1 MLSVVTLSSFLSTSY
16 FNVLPSF
23 LPLLSPFAPEFCLN
37 VTDGLILDFFFP

>member
-1 MLSVVTLSSFLSTSY
+1 MLSIVTLSSFLSTFY

-23 LPLLSPFAPEFCLN
+23 LPLLSTFSPDFCLN